1 MRHRDFG
8 LLVCDPHRATPGL
21 TLFSPING
29 KATYMIGLRGDVLH
43 QWEHP
48 LVTGPYAYLLDNGN
62 LLWAGRLPEG
72 PQHMGGRGGLI
83 REYDWNGKVLW
94 EHRHVGQHHD
104 FRRLPNGNTIFLGW
118 EVVPPEIEKR
128 IPGGLAGTSHPDGCM
143 YGDNILEV
151 TPEGKTV
158 WEWHACRDMEVEK
171 YPLVSNQLR
180 DEFAH
185 ANAISP
191 LPNGDIYI
199 SFRRLN
205 MIGLIDKQT
214 RKMKW
219 QHRDDS
225 FGMQHDCAPLPNGNI
240 TLFANGI
247 NTTTNPFSRVI
258 ELDPRTHKT
267 VWEYRAKPTYT
278 FFSPH
283 ISGAQRLASGNTLIC
298 EGQWGRLFEVTPEGE
313 IVWEYVSPFMGPD
326 RSGDLSNEV
335 FRAYRY
341 AVDSPQIE
349 NASGARND
357 CGDLR
362 GLAGVRPQG
371 RLSRHRGKAEAGL
384 GEDGRV
390 HLGRAVPVAHR
401 SGQASVAVVLAHE
414 SAGEEMAQPAAPP
427 AKPGRGARRRVRRLP
442 AADRIGGARLRHEGA
457 LRGA

>member
-8 LLVCDPHRATPGL
+8 LLVCDPHRATPGV
-21 TLFSPING
+21 TLFSPLNG
-29 KATYMIGLRGDVLH
+29 KATYIIGLRGDVLH

-48 LVTGPYAYLLDNGN
+48 LVNGTYGYLLDNGN
-62 LLWAGRLPEG
+62 LLWAGRLAGRPAAHGRARRADSRIRLERQG
-72 PQHMGGRGGLI
+72 AVGAHARRPASRFPPPAERQHPLPRLGGGAAGDR
-83 REYDWNGKVLW
+83 RA
-94 EHRHVGQHHD
+94 HPRRACRHG
-104 FRRLPNGNTIFLGW
+104 
-118 EVVPPEIEKR
+118 
-128 IPGGLAGTSHPDGCM
+128 HPDGCM
-143 YGDNILEV
+143 YGDNIFEI
-151 TPEGKTV
+151 TPDGKTV

-171 YPLVSNQLR
+171 YPLICNQLR

-267 VWEYRAKPTYT
+267 VWEYRAKPAYT

-283 ISGAQRLASGNTLIC
+283 ISGAQRLPTGNTLIC

-326 RSGDLSNEV
+326 RAGDPSNEV

-341 AVDSPQIE
+341 AADSPQI
-349 NASGARND
+349 RN
-357 CGDLR
+357 
-362 GLAGVRPQG
+362 
-371 RLSRHRGKAEAGL
+371 
-384 GEDGRV
+384 
-390 HLGRAVPVAHR
+390 
-401 SGQASVAVVLAHE
+401 
-414 SAGEEMAQPAAPP
+414 
-427 AKPGRGARRRVRRLP
+427 RVRGTP
-442 AADRIGGARLRHEGA
+442 
-457 LRGA
+457 

>member
-8 LLVCDPHRATPGL
+8 LLVCDPHRATPGI
-21 TLFSPING
+21 TQFSPIHG
-29 KATYMIGLRGDVLH
+29 KATYLIGLRGDVLH
-43 QWEHP
+43 QWDHP
-48 LVTGPYAYLLDNGN
+48 LVAGPYAYLLENGN
-62 LLWAGRLPEG
+62 LLWAGRMPEG
-72 PQHMGGRGGLI
+72 PQHMGGRGGLL
-83 REYDWNGKVLW
+83 REYDWDGKVVW
-94 EHRHVGQHHD
+94 EHKHVGQHHD

-128 IPGGLAGTSHPDGCM
+128 IPGGIAGTLHPDGCM
-143 YGDNILEV
+143 YGDTIHEI

-171 YPLVSNQLR
+171 YPLFSNQLR

-225 FGMQHDCAPLPNGNI
+225 FGMQHDCTPLPNGNI
-240 TLFANGI
+240 TLYANGI

-258 ELDPRTHKT
+258 ELDPRTGKT
-267 VWEYRAKPTYT
+267 VWEYRGRPTYT

-313 IVWEYVSPFMGPD
+313 IVWEYVSPFMAAD
-326 RSGDLSNEV
+326 RFGDPSNEV

-341 AVDSPQIE
+341 AEDSPQIKK
-349 NASGARND
+349 R
-357 CGDLR
+357 
-362 GLAGVRPQG
+362 V
-371 RLSRHRGKAEAGL
+371 KAIYA
-384 GEDGRV
+384 
-390 HLGRAVPVAHR
+390 
-401 SGQASVAVVLAHE
+401 
-414 SAGEEMAQPAAPP
+414 
-427 AKPGRGARRRVRRLP
+427 
-442 AADRIGGARLRHEGA
+442 
-457 LRGA
+457 